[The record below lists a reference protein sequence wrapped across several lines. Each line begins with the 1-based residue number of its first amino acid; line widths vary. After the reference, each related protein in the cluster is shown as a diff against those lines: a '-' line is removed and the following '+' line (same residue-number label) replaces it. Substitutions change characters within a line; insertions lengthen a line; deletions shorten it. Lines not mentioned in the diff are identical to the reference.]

1 MSLSKKN
8 ILCCD
13 FEGMPK
19 YGVTPLLSP
28 FDIDFD
34 RPLLAASS
42 LLLVTRTPGL
52 PRARQQCLI
61 SSPNLGIALFGQEQI
76 KKAGNLNMNL

>member
-1 MSLSKKN
+1 MLSGIVSNVTEQEKYFGY
-8 ILCCD
+8 D

-52 PRARQQCLI
+52 PQARQQCLI
-61 SSPNLGIALFGQEQI
+61 SLFGHCLVW
-76 KKAGNLNMNL
+76 AGAN